1 MSSPDAYRMRQVT
14 GMTGC
19 GKSHLVNSMLAQE
32 TRVIVAQPFSKDAF
46 GTMRFRGPAELLAA
60 FQKKRP
66 LRFRVSLAVNSQEE
80 FAWLCAFAWVVA
92 PVTLVLDE
100 TAPYIPNPS
109 DVPMEFKRIC
119 QMGRHAGPDEKSSV
133 AVIAIGQRPVNL
145 PPIFRSE
152 VGQCFLFRVNSHDDR
167 KLIRNDLGL
176 SKEQAE
182 SLGTLEQYQ
191 YMKVDRFGGVTYEKT
206 KA

>member
-1 MSSPDAYRMRQVT
+1 MSSPDAYRMRQIT

-19 GKSHLVNSMLAQE
+19 GKSKLALELLGDAQ
-32 TRVIVAQPFSKDAF
+32 RVIVAQPFSKDAF
-46 GTMRFRGPAELLAA
+46 KTLRYNSPGALLAA
-60 FQKKRP
+60 FQQKRP
-66 LRFRVSLAVNSQEE
+66 ARFRVSLAVNTPEE
-80 FAWLCAFAWVVA
+80 FAWLCSFAWLVA

-109 DVPMEFKRIC
+109 DVPMEFRRIC
-119 QMGRHAGPDEKSSV
+119 QMGRHAGVDENSSV
-133 AVIAIGQRPVNL
+133 SVIAIGQRPVNL

-152 VGQCFLFRVNSHDDR
+152 VGQCFLFRVNSWDDR

-182 SLGTLEQYQ
+182 GLGALPQYN
-191 YMKVDRFGGVTYEKT
+191 YMVVDRFGGISYAKT